1 MMVDLRIILQ
11 RHTNLNITWN
21 TLTDLINFS
30 ATVFDAAL
38 GNTSQRILTL
48 KSTIRPSLNMN
59 MLFQG
64 INSKS
69 SSTCRSHHE
78 KYLVF
83 ISIGIYKTISST
95 NRKCTLFLKNTSR
108 QYSKY
113 SPLTCWGLFTCSIL
127 ASIVTILGK
136 HCDNTYKYWANVW
149 KSVHLQV

>member
-11 RHTNLNITWN
+11 TCNTEYYVKYS

-48 KSTIRPSLNMN
+48 KSTISPSLNMN

-95 NRKCTLFLKNTSR
+95 NRKCTVFMKNTSR

-113 SPLTCWGLFTCSIL
+113 SQPFDMSVV
-127 ASIVTILGK
+127 SVTG
-136 HCDNTYKYWANVW
+136 
-149 KSVHLQV
+149 

>member
-1 MMVDLRIILQ
+1 MERFWKLFHTVDRRIKLQ
-11 RHTNLNITWN
+11 RHVNLNITWN

-48 KSTIRPSLNMN
+48 KSTISPSLNMN

-95 NRKCTLFLKNTSR
+95 NRKCALLLKNTSR
-108 QYSKY
+108 LCIQNTVLCHVSIFCYRVSFTNECY
-113 SPLTCWGLFTCSIL
+113 TRNVSGLHWLF
-127 ASIVTILGK
+127 
-136 HCDNTYKYWANVW
+136 
-149 KSVHLQV
+149 

>member
-1 MMVDLRIILQ
+1 MMVDLRIKLQ
-11 RHTNLNITWN
+11 RHVNLNITWN

-48 KSTIRPSLNMN
+48 KSTISPSLNMN

-95 NRKCTLFLKNTSR
+95 NRKLYSWKIRQGSIQNTVFFHVRILCYRVSFTNKC
-108 QYSKY
+108 YTHNIS
-113 SPLTCWGLFTCSIL
+113 GLC
-127 ASIVTILGK
+127 
-136 HCDNTYKYWANVW
+136 
-149 KSVHLQV
+149 